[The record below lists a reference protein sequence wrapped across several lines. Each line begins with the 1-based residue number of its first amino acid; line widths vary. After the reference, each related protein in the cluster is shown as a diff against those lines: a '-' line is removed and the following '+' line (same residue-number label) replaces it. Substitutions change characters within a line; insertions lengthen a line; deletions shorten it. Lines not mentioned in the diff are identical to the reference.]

1 MAYLRDEKETLEI
14 DYSLEQIWAAIPK
27 VVKALEWKI
36 EEKDDASH
44 KAKLKTK
51 GGFLAYSSTM
61 SVEASAVD
69 ENKTRMTLYAETPVT
84 TITSVIDFGRTRD
97 RMGQFI
103 ELLAAMM
110 EKEKNKPSKRSVDKP
125 KI

>member
-1 MAYLRDEKETLEI
+1 MAYLRNEKETLEV
-14 DYSLEQIWAAIPK
+14 DYPLEKIWAAIPK
-27 VVKALEWKI
+27 VVKILEWKI
-36 EEKDDASH
+36 EEKDDSAH

-51 GGFLAYSSTM
+51 GGFLAYSSTLDIE
-61 SVEASAVD
+61 VNAVD
-69 ENKTRMTLYAETPVT
+69 EKTTHIVINAETPVT

-103 ELLAAMM
+103 EVLAALM
-110 EKEKNKPSKRSVDKP
+110 EKKKQPPASADKP